1 MSEFKTLFSSKTFW
15 GAFVAILAGALSL
28 FGYHLAEADQVELI
42 NSISG
47 LAASAGG
54 LIAIYGRIVASKRIG
69 SGQ

>member
-28 FGYHLAEADQVELI
+28 FGYHLGEADQVELI

-47 LAASAGG
+47 VAAAVGG

-69 SGQ
+69 SGE